1 MLRGIRLH
9 PPAEPAT
16 SNARRLLHQ
25 PPRNFVLH
33 NSNTLPFRQ
42 HTIVD
47 KEGGF
52 CFDKF
57 MDIGKKIRA
66 LREAKGLSQ
75 GDIEKR
81 SGLLRSYISR
91 VEGGYTA
98 PSLTTMDKFAKAL
111 EIDSYQLLFR
121 GSGQP
126 SAPRIP
132 PHTLQSKSARKL
144 TKDFENMSTA
154 NRKLLLT
161 LASKLARE

>member
-1 MLRGIRLH
+1 MLRKIRLH
-9 PPAEPAT
+9 SPAEPAT
-16 SNARRLLHQ
+16 PHAPRLLHQ
-25 PPRNFVLH
+25 PPSIFVLH

-42 HTIVD
+42 YTIVD

-91 VEGGYTA
+91 VEGGYTT
-98 PSLTTMDKFAKAL
+98 PSLTTLDKFAKAL
-111 EIDSYQLLFR
+111 EVDSYQLLFR
-121 GSGQP
+121 GSGQ
-126 SAPRIP
+126 ATAARIP
-132 PHTLQSKSARKL
+132 PHALQSKSARKL
-144 TKDFENMSTA
+144 TKYFENMSTA

-161 LASKLARE
+161 VASKLTRE